1 MWFAFWTKC
10 KINGFFNLK
19 DRIPSFLRYS
29 VVFKFQCGGCNPT
42 CYGKIKRHCKVKMRE
57 YLRMSVLTGKRV
69 KVDDDPAIMEQ
80 LLCCSHSPDFEY
92 FSILTTNSNIFQV
105 TFIESL
111 LINRDHSPLNKNKQS
126 VPLELFDR

>member
-10 KINGFFNLK
+10 KINDFFNLK
-19 DRIPSFLRYS
+19 DRIPSFLRNS

-69 KVDDDPAIMEQ
+69 KGDDDPAIMEQ
-80 LLCCSHSPDFEY
+80 LYAAVTRL
-92 FSILTTNSNIFQV
+92 ILNIF
-105 TFIESL
+105 
-111 LINRDHSPLNKNKQS
+111 
-126 VPLELFDR
+126 LFSQPTATSFKLPS

>member
-1 MWFAFWTKC
+1 MRFAFWTKC
-10 KINGFFNLK
+10 KINDFFNLK
-19 DRIPSFLRYS
+19 DRIQSFLRSS
-29 VVFKFQCGGCNPT
+29 VIFKFQCGDCNAT
-42 CYGKIKRHCKVKMRE
+42 CYGKIKRHCKVRMRE
-57 YLRMSVLTGKRV
+57 HLGMSVLTGKRV
-69 KVDDDPAIMEQ
+69 KSDDDSAIMEQ
-80 LLCCSHSPDFEY
+80 LLCCSHLPDFEY